1 MALAAGV
8 LDGEAASMSNILE
21 QEDYI
26 KGLPDSELQR
36 MVAQPSGDIPDFLP
50 LSEINRRT
58 EMRKKYAATEQP
70 QMRSIASNIMA
81 EGLASVS
88 PQRSSAPPAL
98 PTPALPVGGGTQG
111 LGGMGVQGYNA
122 GGVIRMQDGRQTPR
136 PQTGASNM
144 VAAVDAATNMLRA
157 KGRDASIYS
166 QAELRKIGEEIL
178 GTNTGPT
185 LLQQGYGESRPD
197 LGSDYE
203 IDSVSGYR
211 TDPFA
216 TPPVIDKGIELA
228 GDAKDY
234 VVDAAGNVADYFRE
248 DEQLGILGEAVSG
261 GYGLMK
267 DAAGSG
273 LDYLG
278 DKYDSVSD
286 AYNSSFMATP
296 VTELFRNPFDST
308 RNDEFAADHGYD
320 MQGLQTIIN
329 RDALDTSEIREGDM
343 SGGMYPF
350 SGALSGAYDYFFG
363 GDEESAEKVAEK
375 VAEEGAEEGAEQNVV
390 STVQNTGAILT
401 DNARRQVNPRFDQ
414 GRMVAAAASEDPI
427 LDFMKEE
434 YQTSNQVGEDMITGM
449 RSLVDETRATAK
461 NQAFYLGMA
470 ALGAGISSGNMA
482 EGMEKAVDIAGKT
495 MQAGEKTAGAVE
507 LEMLTV
513 KPQQSRDRVDTLAAM
528 ARADAQYLAIEERA
542 TAQGHMSERNKR
554 DLVRAALPLA
564 QQVLDDAG
572 IFPNDPTYTAAFN
585 NLMTQY
591 MDYANLGAPLNN
603 SGPRNRDLTSFDSPE

>member
-1 MALAAGV
+1 
-8 LDGEAASMSNILE
+8 MSNILE

-111 LGGMGVQGYNA
+111 LGGMGVQGYNT
-122 GGVIRMQDGRQTPR
+122 GGVIKMNDGRQTPR

-185 LLQQGYGESRPD
+185 LLQQGYKESRPD

-261 GYGLMK
+261 SYIKMK

-273 LDYLG
+273 LNYLG

-320 MQGLQTIIN
+320 MQGPA
-329 RDALDTSEIREGDM
+329 ALSPNDLTGVDTSASDGNIPLPYGYNTI
-343 SGGMYPF
+343 SSMYPF
-350 SGALSGAYDYFFG
+350 SGALSKAYDYLLG
-363 GDEESAEKVAEK
+363 GDEESAKKVAEK

-390 STVQNTGAILT
+390 STVQNTRAILT

-414 GRMVAAAASEDPI
+414 GRMVTAAASEDPI

-572 IFPNDPTYTAAFN
+572 VFPNDPNYTAVFN

-591 MDYANLGAPLNN
+591 LDYANLGAPLNN